1 MQANN
6 SAEHAGKARDKRLD
20 ASRFINALM
29 SGYEYR
35 GQVVHLETIP
45 ARAASFAQVDPPLA
59 PPLAGAL
66 GRMGISSLY
75 THQAEAVQ
83 LARARQDI
91 VVVTSTASGKTLCY
105 NIPVVEELLRDR
117 GAAALYIFPTKA
129 LAQDQQRGLARL
141 VELEPQ
147 LPIRSGT
154 YDGDTPDSTR
164 RKLREQANVVLTNP
178 DMLHQGI
185 LPSHPSWRRF
195 FAGLRYV
202 VIDEI
207 HAYRGVFG
215 SNVANV
221 VRRLRRV
228 CAHYGSNPTFICCSA
243 TIANPGE
250 LAAGICGKSVQVVDN
265 DGAPRGARKF
275 VFWNP
280 PRLEGSMERRSSN
293 AEAERL
299 LVQLIMLGVPTIT
312 FVRARVVAELIYKYA
327 VESLRRQAPSLASKI
342 KPYRGGYLPSERREI
357 ERQLFAGELLGV
369 VSTNALEL
377 GIDIGSL
384 DASLIVGYPG
394 TIASTWQQAGR
405 AGRKGEES
413 LAVFIGHDLPIDQY
427 LMQRPDYFFER
438 SPENAIVNASNPYI
452 LAGHLRAAAAEL
464 PVAAGELES
473 FGEYAPALISILEER
488 GDVIR
493 TKQGWRFVGR
503 GFPAADVKLRNMAEN
518 TYTIVDTSSE
528 GGNRVIGTIDEL
540 SAFEQVHPEA
550 VYMHE
555 GETYMVSDLNLLEK
569 VAYIQRADVDYFTQS
584 LTETKVQIDA
594 EDQTK
599 TWRKSPV
606 NFGDVTVTSLT
617 YMFRKIKFY
626 ERDSIGF
633 GKVSLPQHELATAS
647 AWLELPESAARL
659 VSGFGR
665 VATEGLIGI
674 GNAAS
679 AVIPLFAMCDPMDIG
694 TAVDSA
700 NTGVPTLFIYDRHPG
715 GVGFAQK
722 SYNMIEEVMEAC
734 LNLIENCT
742 CEDGC
747 PSCVGSPI
755 PPYAQQDPD
764 ATPRGRIPDKE
775 TALVILHELLE
786 RQPYVPTR
794 PPVWAKWAGMG
805 SGTVA
810 GSQAAM
816 SAGEGAGAVGGLRA
830 GACTGSDRP
839 DHDDR
844 AVHVVVKP
852 LPEGVERR
860 IRKMMERTTF
870 GHRPR

>member
-1 MQANN
+1 MAVGLPVT
-6 SAEHAGKARDKRLD
+6 AKARDKRLD
-20 ASRFINALM
+20 ASRFVNSLM

-35 GQVVHLETIP
+35 GQAVHVEAIP
-45 ARAASFAQVDPPLA
+45 ARGASYAQVDPPIVPL
-59 PPLAGAL
+59 LAGAL
-66 GRMGISSLY
+66 EREGISSLY

-83 LARARQDI
+83 LAREGRDI
-91 VVVTSTASGKTLCY
+91 VIVTSTASGKTLCY
-105 NIPVVEELLRDR
+105 NIPVVERLLQDP

-129 LAQDQQRGLARL
+129 LAQDQQRGLARMA
-141 VELEPQ
+141 ELEPR
-147 LPIRSGT
+147 LPVRSGT

-221 VRRLRRV
+221 IRRLRRV
-228 CAHYGSNPTFICCSA
+228 CAHYGSDPTFICCSA

-250 LAAGICGKSVQVVDN
+250 LAAGICGKPVQVVDN

-280 PRLEGSMERRSSN
+280 PRLGGSMERRSSN
-293 AEAERL
+293 SEAERL
-299 LVQLIMLGVPTIT
+299 LVQLIMLGIPTIT

-413 LAVFIGHDLPIDQY
+413 LAVFIAHDLPIDQY
-427 LMQRPDYFFER
+427 LMRHPEYFFER
-438 SPENAIVNASNPYI
+438 SPENAIVNPANPYI
-452 LAGHLRAAAAEL
+452 LAGHLRTASAEL
-464 PVAAGELES
+464 PVAAAELDG
-473 FGEYAPALISILEER
+473 FGEYAPALIAILEER

-493 TKQGWRFVGR
+493 TRQGWRWTGR
-503 GFPAADVKLRNMAEN
+503 GFPASDVRLRNMAEN

-528 GGNRVIGTIDEL
+528 QGNRVIGTIDEL

-555 GETYMVSDLNLLEK
+555 GETYLVSDLNLAEK
-569 VAYIQRADVDYFTQS
+569 VAYIHKADVDYFTQS
-584 LTETKVQIDA
+584 VTETRVQID
-594 EDQTK
+594 EEEQTK
-599 TWRKSPV
+599 TWRRSQV
-606 NFGDVTVTSLT
+606 DFGDVTVTSLT

-633 GKVSLPQHELATAS
+633 GKVSLPQHDLATAA

-659 VSGFGR
+659 VAGFGR
-665 VATEGLIGI
+665 IATEGLIGI
-674 GNAAS
+674 GNASS

-694 TAVDSA
+694 TVVDSA
-700 NTGVPTLFIYDRHPG
+700 NTGMPTLFIYDRHPG

-722 SYNMIEEVMEAC
+722 SYKMIEEAMEAC

-755 PPYAQQDPD
+755 PPFAQYDPD
-764 ATPRGRIPDKE
+764 STPRGRIPDKE
-775 TALVILHELLE
+775 TALVILHDLLE
-786 RQPYVPTR
+786 RDPYVPTR
-794 PPVWAKWAGMG
+794 PPVWAQWGGMG
-805 SGTVA
+805 AEA
-810 GSQAAM
+810 GAE
-816 SAGEGAGAVGGLRA
+816 AGAGPGAGAEARPCGGGLA
-830 GACTGSDRP
+830 PGVGQP
-839 DHDDR
+839 VHDDR
-844 AVHVVVKP
+844 AIRVVVKP

-860 IRKMMERTTF
+860 IRKMMEHTNF
-870 GHRPR
+870 GRKTR